1 MKKKEKV
8 HFIGIGGIG
17 VSAIAR
23 MYLKQGARVTGSDR
37 DLESPVI
44 TELRKLGAKISRGH
58 RASHVPK
65 DADLVV
71 HTIAITTDNPELV
84 VARKLGLVIKTYP
97 EVLGELS
104 AERPTIA
111 IAGTHGKTTTT
122 AMVAEILVKAKLK
135 PMVIVGSLL
144 QGQGDKRSNFIA
156 GTGPLV
162 VEACEYR
169 RSFMALNPT
178 ILVITNIDADHLDY
192 YRDLADIQKAFADLV
207 RKLPPTGTLICDT
220 TDRRLLSVIAVA
232 SCPVIDY
239 RQFDKV
245 TDKIKL
251 RVLGEHNRLNA
262 SAALAVGKV
271 MKISPSI
278 SLGALNKFKGTWRRL
293 EDLGR
298 TRHGARLY
306 DDYGHHPT
314 AIQATLKAIREE
326 LKPKRLIVIFQPHLY
341 SRTKSL
347 LKEFSESFTEADEV
361 FILPIYEAREESAD
375 QTVSSEILAK
385 LTPHA
390 TYTPNFTTILKK
402 VVPSL
407 TRDDLLLTIGAGD
420 IFVLA
425 EKLRYN
431 H

>member
-1 MKKKEKV
+1 MKV
-8 HFIGIGGIG
+8 YFIGIGGIG
-17 VSAIAR
+17 ISAIAR
-23 MYLKQGARVTGSDR
+23 MHLGLGDQVTGSDR
-37 DLESPVI
+37 DVGSPVI
-44 TELRKLGAKISRGH
+44 NELRRLGAKIFHGH
-58 RASHVPK
+58 KASNVPQET
-65 DADLVV
+65 DLVV
-71 HTIAITTDNPELV
+71 YTIAIPADNPELV
-84 VARKLGLVIKTYP
+84 MARKLNLPTKSYP

-104 AERPTIA
+104 AKRQTIA

-122 AMVAEILVKAKLK
+122 AMIAEILVKAKRK

-144 QGQGDKRSNFIA
+144 AKGKSNFIA
-156 GTGPLV
+156 GEGPLV

-178 ILVITNIDADHLDY
+178 ILIITNIDTDHLDY

-207 RKLPPTGTLICDT
+207 VKLPADGYLICDQR
-220 TDRRLLSVIAVA
+220 DPRLAPIL
-232 SCPVIDY
+232 CDTRCRTIDY

-245 TDKIKL
+245 SAKFEW

-271 MKISPSI
+271 LKIKSI
-278 SLGALNKFKGTWRRL
+278 ISTDALSKFKGTWRRL
-293 EDLGR
+293 EYLGR

-314 AIQATLKAIREE
+314 AIKATLKAVREE

-341 SRTKSL
+341 SRTKSF
-347 LKEFSESFTEADEV
+347 LKEFSESFTDADEV
-361 FILPIYEAREESAD
+361 FILPIYGAREGLGS
-375 QTVSSEILAK
+375 QSISSEVLAK
-385 LTPHA
+385 FTPRA
-390 TYTPNFTTILKK
+390 TYIPNFVTVLGK
-402 VVPSL
+402 VEP
-407 TRDDLLLTIGAGD
+407 RAIRGDIILTIGAGD

-431 H
+431 HS